1 MLLRRSAILVL
12 LVVLVAAIAVV
23 SVNAQSASSGPN
35 LNNLKSGNGGY
46 SVTLGGKS
54 AGTMQSLAAKPM
66 ISPLY
71 GSICQGQTEWAQ
83 VTITGYTT
91 SFTDD
96 LWWGTSNTLSLTV
109 YTPDGYVL
117 GPYSSNTGN
126 LQVTIS
132 KSTGVADGTYYFKIY
147 GQQVV
152 GSQSYT
158 FT

>member
-12 LVVLVAAIAVV
+12 LVVLLAAIAVGTV
-23 SVNAQSASSGPN
+23 SAASAGSAPN

-46 SVTLGGKS
+46 SVTMSSTSSGAK
-54 AGTMQSLAAKPM
+54 QSLMAQPM

-71 GSICQGQTEWAQ
+71 NSICQGQTEWAQ

-91 SFTDD
+91 SFSDD

-126 LQVTIS
+126 LQITIS
-132 KSTGVADGTYYFKIY
+132 KSTGVADGTYYFRIY

-152 GSQSYT
+152 GCQSYT

>member
-35 LNNLKSGNGGY
+35 LNNLKAGNGGY
-46 SVTLGGKS
+46 SVTLGSKS
-54 AGTMQSLAAKPM
+54 TGATQNLAAQPM
-66 ISPLY
+66 VSPIY
-71 GSICQGQTEWAQ
+71 GSIVQGQTEWAQ
-83 VTITGYTT
+83 ITVTGYTT
-91 SFTDD
+91 SLTAD
-96 LWWGTSNTLSLTV
+96 LWWGTSNTLSLTI
-109 YTPDGYVL
+109 YTPDGYVF

-126 LQVTIS
+126 LEPTIS
-132 KSTGVADGTYYFKIY
+132 RSTGISDGTYYFEIY

-158 FT
+158 FS